1 MHDSSLHGLKASDI
15 LPPVILD
22 DEDSLPV
29 DIDDALAMEAGEG
42 LPLPTPG
49 DMSGHPTGELV
60 IPGQDWIA
68 LHAVD
73 APTGHVIHCFG
84 RDSLIIGKMR
94 AEPVDICLRSYP
106 KQQYE
111 KVNGRISRQHMQ
123 LRHDPLT
130 ETFQLTDLG
139 STNGTV
145 LDGQPLAAKQPMP
158 LSPGITHRVSVPKS
172 MAVTMRGAGTGLD
185 GSGPGG
191 VVINRIDNSPEISYL
206 MVTGI
211 LSIGMGGDLPISGP
225 ANQSAIELAWDGEG
239 FCWRARGTEDWFA
252 VEVGEIIGTP
262 GFTWSV
268 VIGSYD
274 HFA

>member
-1 MHDSSLHGLKASDI
+1 
-15 LPPVILD
+15 
-22 DEDSLPV
+22 
-29 DIDDALAMEAGEG
+29 
-42 LPLPTPG
+42 
-49 DMSGHPTGELV
+49 
-60 IPGQDWIA
+60 
-68 LHAVD
+68 
-73 APTGHVIHCFG
+73 
-84 RDSLIIGKMR
+84 
-94 AEPVDICLRSYP
+94 
-106 KQQYE
+106 
-111 KVNGRISRQHMQ
+111 
-123 LRHDPLT
+123 
-130 ETFQLTDLG
+130 
-139 STNGTV
+139 
-145 LDGQPLAAKQPMP
+145 MP